1 MMLTLL
7 KNDQNNPMGQIYRQK
22 GRFALTKSHK
32 AIPRIISLTAK
43 RKPTVPGSM
52 VRTPVD
58 GFTGFHNTHGIPA
71 VSVPTGHSLE
81 NQCSVVIKGRTT
93 IKTINITYGKKIV
106 SLGRVIFTDFILYNT
121 S

>member
-22 GRFALTKSHK
+22 GRFELTKNHK
-32 AIPRIISLTAK
+32 AVPRIISLTAK
-43 RKPTVPGSM
+43 SKPTVPGAM

-58 GFTGFHNTHGIPA
+58 GFMGFHNTHGIPA

-81 NQCSVVIKGRTT
+81 NQCSAVIKGRTT
-93 IKTINITYGKKIV
+93 IKTMNMVYGKMLKA
-106 SLGRVIFTDFILYNT
+106 LGNVIFADFILYNN